1 MKRFAL
7 LSLFLICCLCMNGF
21 ILPPLETIAEDE
33 PVIVTVADDSKIAE
47 AKIQN
52 LLNLNNV
59 YGDDFT
65 NNEALVN
72 AAAIN
77 LRSYANENGFIENN
91 VVVSYLKDI
100 YDIDVEINDTINVNL
115 PQKQGYVYLI
125 PRGYSAYTHEIIS
138 VNECEDFITV
148 VSLVFVDTHD
158 GQISIGTATTKLVKN
173 AKSSFGYNIID
184 SEIDYNATSSAA

>member
-1 MKRFAL
+1 MKRFIL
-7 LSLFLICCLCMNGF
+7 LSLFLVSCLCMNGF
-21 ILPPLETIAEDE
+21 FLPPIEAQTQNEP
-33 PVIVTVADDSKIAE
+33 PVIATADESKVAE
-47 AKIQN
+47 AKMQN

-77 LRSYANENGFIENN
+77 LRSYANENGFIEND

-100 YDIDVEINDTINVNL
+100 YDIDIEITDKINVNL

-125 PRGYSAYTHEIIS
+125 PRGYTAYTHEIVS
-138 VNECEDFITV
+138 VNENEDFITV
-148 VSLVFVDTHD
+148 VSLVYIDTHD
-158 GQISIGTATTKLVKN
+158 SQVSVGTATTKLVRNEN
-173 AKSSFGYNIID
+173 ASFGYNIID
-184 SEIDYNATSSAA
+184 SEIDYNALSAAA